1 VTASINAATEHHAL
15 EGGEAGAVS
24 VIIPARNEER
34 NIERAVRSV
43 GLQKGVREIV
53 VVDDDSSDRTGEI
66 LERLEIEI
74 RLLRIIHLD
83 SLPEGWGG
91 KNHAAAAGA
100 EMAAGEWL
108 LFTDADTEH
117 LPGSLEA
124 VLERAKEENADLLS
138 LSPGQQTLTW
148 WEKSVIPLVF
158 VQLARLYRF
167 DEVSNP
173 ASPAAAANGQYL
185 LIRRTVYNNIGGHA
199 AVRAEILEDVELS
212 KRVKTAGGRLLFLP
226 GADWVRTRMYRSFGE
241 MWQGWTKNLY
251 LLYGRK
257 LWPMLKTFAEV
268 WTLDFLAPLG
278 LLVLCILIAA
288 GRGNNAALLAA
299 VLCFAVVV
307 MRQWA
312 YRQKLVGLGF
322 DPNLANYRIL
332 GAGILGLLLLNS
344 ARAYRLA
351 GKVQWKGR
359 HYPAK
364 GR

>member
-1 VTASINAATEHHAL
+1 VTASINAATEHHAS

-66 LERLEIEI
+66 LARIEKEIPP
-74 RLLRIIHLD
+74 LRIIHLD
-83 SLPEGWGG
+83 SLPEGWAG

-100 EMAAGEWL
+100 ERAAGEWL

-124 VLERAKEENADLLS
+124 VLARARAENADLLS
-138 LSPGQQTLTW
+138 LSPGQQTLAW

-167 DEVSNP
+167 EDVSNP

-185 LIRRTVYNNIGGHA
+185 LIRRTVYDSIGGHA
-199 AVRAEILEDVELS
+199 AVRAEILEDVELA
-212 KRVKTAGGRLLFLP
+212 KRVKRAGGRLIFLP
-226 GADWVRTRMYRSFGE
+226 GASWVQTRMYQSFGE
-241 MWQGWTKNLY
+241 MWQGWSKNLY

-257 LWPMLKTFAEV
+257 LRPMLKTLGEIWA
-268 WTLDFLAPLG
+268 LDFLFPLG
-278 LLVLCILIAA
+278 FLGLCILIAA
-288 GRGNNAALLAA
+288 GRGNDAVLLAA
-299 VLCFAVVV
+299 VLCFVVAVL
-307 MRQWA
+307 RQWT
-312 YRQKLVGLGF
+312 YRHKLVGLGF
-322 DPNLANYRIL
+322 DPDLANYQIL
-332 GAGILGLLLLNS
+332 GAGLLGLLLLNS
-344 ARAYRLA
+344 ARAYRVA
-351 GKVQWKGR
+351 GKVEWKGR